1 MEERVWVA
9 ETRLPASAKMDGKVP
24 PALRT
29 PMTATLTPATTGE
42 FAWTV

>member
-1 MEERVWVA
+1 MEEHVWVA
-9 ETRLPASAKMDGKVP
+9 ATRSPASVKTAGKVP

-42 FAWTV
+42 FVWTG